1 MDYALKIN
9 VISLAVVYAI
19 ALYMIWPFR
28 KFFDKFAINQTLIKH
43 YE

>member
-1 MDYALKIN
+1 MDYALKIK
-9 VISLAVVYAI
+9 VISLHAIYTI
-19 ALYMIWPFR
+19 ALYIIWLFR